1 MRKFILSALILVSV
15 GVYGQDDIPVQAKLD
30 TRSGIEMK
38 IPSFISKIGTR
49 HSGKTYTEIYEVVTD
64 SVVYRFG
71 LEFKSD
77 GAFVRRVPM
86 ENCDRKVYD
95 MMHETTER
103 VFAEQ
108 EELRKE
114 TIEFLNRYRT
124 SPEVWFLFK
133 VYGILK

>member
-1 MRKFILSALILVSV
+1 MRKFILSALMLVSV
-15 GVYGQDDIPVQAKLD
+15 GVYGQDDIPAQAKLD
-30 TRSGIEMK
+30 TRSGIELK
-38 IPSFISKIGTR
+38 DGVSIYKSGTR
-49 HSGKTYTEIYEVVTD
+49 YSGKTYTEIYEAVTD

-77 GAFVRRVPM
+77 GTFVRRVPM

-108 EELRKE
+108 EERRKG

-133 VYGILK
+133 LYGILK